1 MRTEK
6 EIMLAGE
13 MYNPQDEELVK
24 DRAKAKKL
32 CYKYNN
38 LAPDAVEKKKL
49 ILQELFKTEQSP
61 YIEPNFYCDYGYNI
75 TFGENFYANHNC
87 VLLDVNIITIGDNV
101 MLGPA
106 VQIYTATHPLE
117 EKARNS
123 GRELGF
129 PVEIGDNVW
138 IGGGAVIQRGVKIGN
153 NAVIGAGAV
162 VTKDVPADHFVG
174 GNPAR
179 VIKEIDNS

>member
-1 MRTEK
+1 MKTEK
-6 EIMLAGE
+6 EKMLAGE
-13 MYNPQDEELVK
+13 MYNPQDNELAE
-24 DRAKAKKL
+24 DRLRAKKL
-32 CYKYNN
+32 CHKYNN
-38 LAPDAVEKKKL
+38 LSPDAGEKKKL

-75 TFGENFYANHNC
+75 NFGGHFYANHNC
-87 VLLDVNIITIGDNV
+87 VLLDVNTITIGNNV

-106 VQIYTATHPLE
+106 VQIYTATHPLK
-117 EKARNS
+117 EKDRNS

-129 PVEIGDNVW
+129 PVVIGDNVW
-138 IGGGAVIQRGVKIGN
+138 IGGGAVIQPGVKIGD

-162 VTKDVPADHFVG
+162 VTKNIPADHFVG

-179 VIKEIDNS
+179 VIKEIDNN

>member
-1 MRTEK
+1 MKTEK
-6 EIMLAGE
+6 EKMLAGE
-13 MYNPQDEELVK
+13 LYLSEDEELVK
-24 DRAKAKKL
+24 DRLKAKKL
-32 CYKYNN
+32 CHQYNN
-38 LAPDAVEKKKL
+38 LNPESKEEKKA
-49 ILQELFKTEQSP
+49 ILQELFQTEQAP
-61 YIEPNFYCDYGYNI
+61 YIEPDFYCDYGYNI
-75 TFGENFYANHNC
+75 KIGENFYANHNC
-87 VLLDVNIITIGDNV
+87 VFLDVNTITIRDNV

-117 EKARNS
+117 AEARNS

-129 PVEIGDNVW
+129 PIVIGNNVW
-138 IGGGAVIQRGVKIGN
+138 IGGGAVIQPGVKIGD

-162 VTKDVPADHFVG
+162 VTKDIPANVFAG

>member
-1 MRTEK
+1 MKTEK
-6 EIMLAGE
+6 EKMLAGE
-13 MYNPQDEELVK
+13 MYNPHCEELIE
-24 DRAKAKKL
+24 DRARAKDL

-38 LAPDAVEKKKL
+38 LAPQEGEKKKL
-49 ILQELFKTEQSP
+49 ILKELLQTDKEP

-75 TFGENFYANHNC
+75 KVGERFYANHNC
-87 VLLDVNIITIGDNV
+87 VMLDVNTITIGTNV

-138 IGGGAVIQRGVKIGN
+138 IGGGAIIQPGVKIGD